1 MSKVT
6 KRLSF
11 IFVNYQPILKDMRK
25 YENISPKNEQAVRRA
40 LRTVADDSSS
50 VKDYREAFKVIG
62 QELGKVIVSK
72 YKKNGKTVI
81 ACPNEDADWLVEGIM
96 EALNDSSI
104 SLAVYWSDRMTVKD
118 DKNGKMEIS
127 PIRSSYEEHIEGCQT
142 LIIAKSIIS
151 TSCVIRTQLTR
162 LIGEISPKQI
172 IIVAPVMYK
181 YAEFNLRKEF
191 PDNISSRFEFV
202 DFAIDDERD
211 DNNIIK
217 PGIGGYITK
226 RLGLGNSIKDNNS
239 YIPKLVMERAAKHY
253 AERSRDSV
261 RYEY

>member
-1 MSKVT
+1 
-6 KRLSF
+6 
-11 IFVNYQPILKDMRK
+11 MRK
-25 YENISPKNEQAVRRA
+25 YDNISPKNEQTVKRA
-40 LRTVADDSSS
+40 LRTIADESSS
-50 VKDYREAFKVIG
+50 VRDYREAFKVVG

-81 ACPNEDADWLVEGIM
+81 ACPNEDADWLVKGIM

-118 DKNGKMEIS
+118 DTNGKLEIS
-127 PIRSSYEEHIEGCQT
+127 PIKSSYEEQIDGCKT

-151 TSCVIRTQLTR
+151 TSCVVRTQLTR
-162 LIGEISPKQI
+162 LIGEISPNRI

-181 YAEFNLRKEF
+181 YAELNLRKEF
-191 PDNISSRFEFV
+191 PNNISSLFEFV

-226 RLGLGNSIKDNNS
+226 RLGLGNSLKENNS
-239 YIPKLVMERAAKHY
+239 YIPRLVMERATEHIASKY
-253 AERSRDSV
+253 
-261 RYEY
+261 